1 MLNDIFH
8 KHCFNPDV
16 TLISVRR
23 DLLAEEKEELASG
36 VMPVHDVSATQFL
49 VTGLELEEQ
58 Q

>member
-8 KHCFNPDV
+8 EHCLNPDD
-16 TLISVRR
+16 TLIIVRR
-23 DLLAEEKEELASG
+23 DLLAEKNEELALG
-36 VMPVHDVSATQFL
+36 VMLVHDLSVTQFL